1 MAELLKRTEVPVPMQ
16 WDLSVMYK
24 SDAEYE
30 SDFAK
35 LPSLVEKVIA
45 FKGHLTE
52 SAEMLKNA
60 IEAVDELTRL
70 AEKLYTYAHLKSD
83 EDTSNNA
90 NKSRLNKMAG
100 YFAEVS
106 GATAFFEPEI
116 LACNEDKLNELINS
130 DVLKFYK
137 RSLLELLREKP
148 HTLSEKEERIL
159 GLYSDVMS
167 SSDEIFSVLN
177 DADMSFGKIRDGE
190 GKSIEM
196 SHGNY
201 RIFMESSD
209 RKLRERAFKRMFS
222 TYDKYRNTFAATLD
236 GTTKRHAVNAKLRN
250 YSSSLAASL
259 ARDNVSEEVYLN
271 LIKVVKSRVPY
282 LSRYLKLRK
291 KVMKL
296 KSLNMFDLYNPL
308 VKNVKAEYSW
318 DEAKDLVKKALAPL
332 GSDYVKLLDRA
343 FDERWVDVLENKGKR
358 SGAYS
363 SGCYDSYPYLLLNFN
378 GTLNDVFTLAHE
390 LGHSMHSFYSNTN
403 QEFHYA
409 SYSIFVAEVA
419 SITNELLLFDYL
431 LKNSDNQELR
441 AYLLGQLLDEMRG
454 TLYRQ
459 TMFAEFELEI
469 HKLAEKNTPLSGDLL
484 SELYFKINNDYYGEV
499 ITKPNQL
506 IEMEWARIPHFY
518 YNFYVYK
525 YATGMAAAVQLAQNI
540 LSGDKKKI
548 EAYFGFLKAGDSKD
562 VLDIMRD
569 AGVDLSTSSPI
580 EAALDYFNSTVAEL
594 ETLLLK

>member
-1 MAELLKRTEVPVPMQ
+1 MAELLKRCEVPLEMQ
-16 WDLSVMYK
+16 WDLSVLYA
-24 SDAEYE
+24 SDEAYE
-30 SDFAK
+30 EDFKK
-35 LPSLVEKVIA
+35 LPDLVDKVTS
-45 FKGHLTE
+45 FKGKLTE
-52 SAEMLKNA
+52 SPLMLKEG

-83 EDTSNNA
+83 EDTSNNL

-116 LACNEDKLNELINS
+116 LACDEEKLNELINS
-130 DVLKFYK
+130 EELSFYK
-137 RSLLELLREKP
+137 RSLLELLREKA

-177 DADMSFGKIRDGE
+177 DADMSFGLIRDGN
-190 GKSIEM
+190 GKNVEM

-209 RKLRERAFKRMFS
+209 RKLRERAFKKMFS
-222 TYDKYRNTFAATLD
+222 TYNKYRNTFAATLD
-236 GTTKRHAVNAKLRN
+236 GTAKRHSITAKLRN

-259 ARDNVSEEVYLN
+259 ADDNVSEDVYLN
-271 LIKVVKSRVPY
+271 LIKTVKKGVPY

-296 KSLNMFDLYNPL
+296 KSLNMYDLYNPL

-318 DEAKDLVKKALAPL
+318 EEAKDLVKKALAPL
-332 GSDYVKLLDRA
+332 GEDYVKLLDRA
-343 FDERWVDVLENKGKR
+343 FEERWVDVLENKGKR

-390 LGHSMHSFYSNTN
+390 LGHSMHSYYSIAN

-419 SITNELLLFDYL
+419 SITNELLLFNYL
-431 LKNSDNQELR
+431 LENSDNQELR
-441 AYLLGQLLDEMRG
+441 AYLLGQLLDEIRA

-459 TMFAEFELEI
+459 TMFAEFELEF
-469 HKLAEKNTPLSGDLL
+469 HKLAEQNTPLSGDLL
-484 SELYFKINNDYYGEV
+484 SEIYFKINKDYYGEV
-499 ITKPNQL
+499 ISEPNQL

-525 YATGMAAAVQLAQNI
+525 YATGMAAAIQLSRNI

-548 EAYFGFLKAGDSKD
+548 DAYFGFLKAGDSKD
-562 VLDIMRD
+562 VLDIMLD
-569 AGVDLSTSSPI
+569 AGVDLSSPAPI
-580 EAALDYFNSTVAEL
+580 EAALEYFNATVIEL
-594 ETLLLK
+594 EKLLA

>member
-1 MAELLKRTEVPVPMQ
+1 MAELLKRCEVPDSMQ
-16 WDLSVMYK
+16 WDLTVLYASE
-24 SDAEYE
+24 DAYE
-30 SDFAK
+30 SDYGK
-35 LPSLVEKVIA
+35 LPALLEKVVS
-45 FKGHLTE
+45 FKGNVTE
-52 SAEMLKNA
+52 SAETLKAA

-83 EDTSNNA
+83 EDTSNNK
-90 NKSRLNKMAG
+90 NKSRLNKMAT

-116 LACNEDKLNELINS
+116 LACNEDKLNSLINS
-130 DVLKFYK
+130 PVLAFYK

-159 GLYSDVMS
+159 GLYSDVLS
-167 SSDEIFSVLN
+167 NSDEVFSVLN
-177 DADMSFGKIRDGE
+177 DADMSFGKIRDE
-190 GKSIEM
+190 KGKSIEL

-201 RIFMESSD
+201 RLFMESSN
-209 RKLRERAFKRMFS
+209 RKVRERAFKKMFS
-222 TYDKYRNTFAATLD
+222 TYNNYRNTFAATLD
-236 GTTKRHAVNAKLRN
+236 GTTKRHSVSAKLRN
-250 YSSSLAASL
+250 YTSSLEASL
-259 ARDNVSEEVYLN
+259 ADDNVSCEVYLN
-271 LIKVVKSRVPY
+271 LIKTVKSKIPY

-296 KSLNMFDLYNPL
+296 KSLNMYDLYNPL
-308 VKNVKAEYSW
+308 VKNVKSEYSW
-318 DEAKDLVKKALAPL
+318 EEAKELVKKALAPL
-332 GSDYVKLLDRA
+332 GEEYGKLLDRA
-343 FDERWVDVLENKGKR
+343 FAERWVDVMENKGKR

-363 SGCYDSYPYLLLNFN
+363 SGCYDSYPYLLLNLN

-390 LGHSMHSFYSNTN
+390 LGHSMHSYYSNSN

-409 SYSIFVAEVA
+409 LYSIFVAEVA

-441 AYLLGQLLDEMRG
+441 AYLLGQLLDEIRA

-469 HKLAEKNTPLSGDLL
+469 HKLAEGNTPLSGDLL

-499 ITKPNQL
+499 ITNADKL

-525 YATGMAAAVQLAQNI
+525 YATGMAAAIQLSQNI
-540 LSGDKKKI
+540 LSGNKDKI
-548 EAYFGFLKAGDSKD
+548 DAYFGFLKAGDSKD
-562 VLDIMRD
+562 VLDIMLD
-569 AGVDLSTSSPI
+569 AGVDLSRSEPI
-580 EAALDYFNSTVAEL
+580 EAALEYFNSTVIEL
-594 ETLLLK
+594 EKLL